1 MENLLQD
8 VRYGIRMLLRGRA
21 VTIVAVVALAL
32 GIGANTAIF
41 SVVDSVLL
49 SPLPYKDPDR
59 LAMIWQTNP
68 EIQIGFDMLPVTAAD
83 FVDWR
88 DQGRSFQSISI
99 IDSGRL
105 VLSGQDAPE
114 RVAGARV
121 SASFFGVMGVEP
133 SLGRAFTDQE
143 ERPGANR
150 VAVISHAMWLSR
162 YGGDRGAIG
171 KSLALDGSTYE
182 IIGVMPEGFQF
193 PRSQDLPSYF
203 QLAPQTE
210 LWLPIGLTDE
220 ELKNRG
226 SHNKAVIARLKPD
239 ASIEQAQDEMAAIAA
254 KNSEMYEESRGFG
267 ASVVPLQEQL
277 VGHTRTALWV
287 LLAAVGFVL
296 LIACANVANLL
307 LARASARQKEIAIR
321 TALGATRSRIIRQ
334 LFTESVL
341 LSLCGGAVGILLAL
355 WGLNLLL
362 ALSPADIPRK
372 HEIRIDGAALGFT
385 LLISLLTGVLFGL
398 APSLQSSRVNFNET
412 LKEGARGTSGATGN
426 RLRGLLVIV
435 EIAMT
440 VVLLVGAGLMLR
452 SFIGLLKTDPGFN
465 PKSVL
470 TMKIEL
476 PDRKYPR
483 ERDQIAFF
491 KQVIERVRLLP
502 GAESASAISHLPLS
516 GTEEI
521 DMFTIEGST
530 IESLSDTPLADFR
543 FVDHNYFRAMGIPL
557 VAGRYF
563 TEGDNENGQRVIVIN
578 ETLARR
584 FYPGQEAV
592 GKRIKE
598 GDQRS
603 DNPWS
608 TVVGVVGDVKHS
620 GLNSD
625 ARPTLYFPYLQ
636 KNWGL
641 MTLVARTG
649 SDPAKL
655 AAAVRNEVWA
665 VDKDQPVTDV
675 KTLEEYASVSVS
687 KDRFNMILLG
697 IFAGVAMVLAA
708 VGIYGVMSYTVA
720 QRTHEIGIRMALGAS
735 VTDVLRLVVGRGL
748 LLAVVGVFVGVGVAL
763 LLTGFLSSLLV
774 GVSARDPLT
783 FIAVPAAL
791 LAVALVASA
800 VPAWRATKV
809 DPMVAL
815 RYE

>member
-1 MENLLQD
+1 
-8 VRYGIRMLLRGRA
+8 
-21 VTIVAVVALAL
+21 
-32 GIGANTAIF
+32 
-41 SVVDSVLL
+41 
-49 SPLPYKDPDR
+49 
-59 LAMIWQTNP
+59 
-68 EIQIGFDMLPVTAAD
+68 
-83 FVDWR
+83 
-88 DQGRSFQSISI
+88 
-99 IDSGRL
+99 
-105 VLSGQDAPE
+105 
-114 RVAGARV
+114 
-121 SASFFGVMGVEP
+121 
-133 SLGRAFTDQE
+133 
-143 ERPGANR
+143 
-150 VAVISHAMWLSR
+150 
-162 YGGDRGAIG
+162 
-171 KSLALDGSTYE
+171 
-182 IIGVMPEGFQF
+182 
-193 PRSQDLPSYF
+193 
-203 QLAPQTE
+203 
-210 LWLPIGLTDE
+210 
-220 ELKNRG
+220 
-226 SHNKAVIARLKPD
+226 
-239 ASIEQAQDEMAAIAA
+239 
-254 KNSEMYEESRGFG
+254 
-267 ASVVPLQEQL
+267 
-277 VGHTRTALWV
+277 
-287 LLAAVGFVL
+287 
-296 LIACANVANLL
+296 
-307 LARASARQKEIAIR
+307 
-321 TALGATRSRIIRQ
+321 
-334 LFTESVL
+334 
-341 LSLCGGAVGILLAL
+341 
-355 WGLNLLL
+355 
-362 ALSPADIPRK
+362 
-372 HEIRIDGAALGFT
+372 
-385 LLISLLTGVLFGL
+385 
-398 APSLQSSRVNFNET
+398 
-412 LKEGARGTSGATGN
+412 
-426 RLRGLLVIV
+426 
-435 EIAMT
+435 
-440 VVLLVGAGLMLR
+440 
-452 SFIGLLKTDPGFN
+452 LLKTDPGFN

-603 DNPWS
+603 DDPWS